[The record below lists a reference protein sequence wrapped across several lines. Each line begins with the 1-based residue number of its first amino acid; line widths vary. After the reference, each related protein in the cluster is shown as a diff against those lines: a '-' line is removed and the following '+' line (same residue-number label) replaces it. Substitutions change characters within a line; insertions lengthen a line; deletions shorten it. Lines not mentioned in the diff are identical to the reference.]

1 MAGGVL
7 RAPTSS
13 LSGSMQYKAY
23 TAHTIVTSL
32 LEEGALVAAVLWLLP
47 RLGITVPLWG
57 LIIMMVA
64 LGTHACV
71 SYWLGRKA
79 LARQSVV
86 PPGVGTRGRA
96 TTLIAPTGYVRVDG
110 ELWRASSSR
119 SIDAGE
125 EIAVTGR
132 ERMTLLIRPVEKAH
146 SERKVDAGFD
156 NR

>member
-1 MAGGVL
+1 M
-7 RAPTSS
+7 
-13 LSGSMQYKAY
+13 
-23 TAHTIVTSL
+23 
-32 LEEGALVAAVLWLLP
+32 LWLLP
-47 RLGITVPLWG
+47 RLGITIPLWG
-57 LIIMMVA
+57 LIIMMAA

-96 TTLIAPTGYVRVDG
+96 TTLIAPTGYVRVEG
-110 ELWRASSSR
+110 ELWRASSS
-119 SIDAGE
+119 STIDAGE
-125 EIAVTGR
+125 EIAVAGR

-146 SERKVDAGFD
+146 CEGKVDTVLD